1 MVVLYGYEAGW
12 KDGDETIGNA
22 AERRI
27 VLRRGCE
34 SSPLAAYV
42 HGLIKVKDLQST
54 PGPQQ
59 PLTLSG
65 ITEHDLQ
72 RCRSPSSLSNSSK
85 HFVDR
90 YTITMHHYQNREGI
104 VEFLTPMK
112 CIVFFCFVF

>member
-1 MVVLYGYEAGW
+1 MQAGDVVYSPSPNACFMAVLYGYTGW
-12 KDGDETIGNA
+12 KDGDETTGKA

-85 HFVDR
+85 HLDR
-90 YTITMHHYQNREGI
+90 STITMHHY
-104 VEFLTPMK
+104 
-112 CIVFFCFVF
+112 

>member
-1 MVVLYGYEAGW
+1 MSVVCNPSQMFENVLYRCLAERRN
-12 KDGDETIGNA
+12 GDETVGNA

-72 RCRSPSSLSNSSK
+72 RCRSPSSLFNSS
-85 HFVDR
+85 
-90 YTITMHHYQNREGI
+90 
-104 VEFLTPMK
+104 
-112 CIVFFCFVF
+112 